1 MKKIIKY
8 VVLFVLMISVIW
20 IGIDLLEQNQN
31 SDVTKLDLAV
41 TDRERETIIVA
52 DDINY
57 PPYSYLDESGNPQGF
72 SLELVQEAANAMG
85 YNVEFKLGA
94 WNNVRE
100 SLENDEV
107 DVIAGM
113 FYSETRSKT
122 YDFTSRHSITSGDVF
137 TRNSSEKIESVFD
150 LRGKTVVV
158 QDGDIVYEYLK
169 EQNINITFI
178 KVPTVSEALHLVEDE
193 VYDYA
198 AVLSIPAHYILK
210 NEKIKNVKSKGLFIS
225 PKDYSMVVNKG
236 NDELL
241 LKLNSGLYLLKT
253 SGRYQEIYEKWLGV
267 YEEKTYIERLE
278 ENAFPIFIVITVV
291 LFLVSINLILRKAV
305 TKKTLELQLSH
316 DKLMVSK
323 EELND
328 SHQEIE
334 ASMEELI
341 AIEEELRS
349 QYERLLDSEENL
361 RRSENRNLAII
372 NALPDILFI
381 LNEEGRFLDNQG
393 SGKSDLFKQKSEFIG
408 KLLSEVLP
416 PEIATLGMS
425 KITEAL
431 QTGEL
436 VTYEY
441 MLNIDGVDNYYE
453 MRISKS
459 RDDEALCITRNI
471 TVQKNNRNYIEYL
484 SYHDQLT
491 GLYNRRYFEDEL
503 DRLDVASSLPL
514 TIVMADVNGLKLIND
529 SFGHSVGDLLLQK
542 VSEVLSKSCSETQAI
557 SRIGGDEFVVIMPNT
572 TEAMAE
578 KFVDKVKKFSDKES
592 VSSVDLSISFGWM
605 TKHRVDD
612 DIHEILN
619 RAEDFMYKKKL
630 FEGPSMRGKTVGAI
644 INTLHEKNKREEEHS
659 QRVSYYCTEFAKA
672 LGLPDNDVQLITTAG
687 LLHDIGKIAIEENI
701 LNKPSILTSDERDEV
716 QKHPEIGYRI
726 LSSVND
732 MSEMADYV
740 LAHHERWDGKGY
752 PRGISG
758 EEIPLQSRIIAIVD
772 TFDAMTSE
780 RSYRDALPEEVAINE
795 IKANA
800 GTQFDPDLVK
810 IFVEHV
816 V

>member
-1 MKKIIKY
+1 MEKIIKY
-8 VVLFVLMISVIW
+8 SILFVLIISVIS
-20 IGIDLLEQNQN
+20 IGMNLLEDERIANA
-31 SDVTKLDLAV
+31 TKLDLV
-41 TDRERETIIVA
+41 ETDRERETIIVA

-72 SLELVQEAANAMG
+72 SLELIQEAANIMG
-85 YNVEFKLGA
+85 YNVEFRLGE
-94 WNNVRE
+94 WNSVRD
-100 SLENDEV
+100 SLENNEV

-113 FYSETRSKT
+113 FYSETRSKS

-137 TRNSSEKIESVFD
+137 TGNSSKNIEGVFD
-150 LRGKTVVV
+150 LRGETVVV

-169 EQNINITFI
+169 DQNIDIEFV
-178 KVPTVSEALHLVEDE
+178 KVPTVSEALNLVSDGK
-193 VYDYA
+193 YDYA
-198 AVLSIPAHYILK
+198 AVLSIPAHYIIK
-210 NEKIKNVKSKGLFIS
+210 TEKIRNIKSQGLFIA

-253 SGRYQEIYEKWLGV
+253 SGRYQEIYEKWLAV
-267 YEEKTYIERLE
+267 YEEKTYVDKLKD
-278 ENAFPIFIVITVV
+278 NAFPIFVVIVVV
-291 LFLVSINLILRKAV
+291 LFLILLNVMLRKAV
-305 TKKTLELQLSH
+305 ANKTYELQVSH
-316 DKLMVSK
+316 DELMISK

-341 AIEEELRS
+341 AIEEELRE
-349 QYERLLDSEENL
+349 QYERLLNSEENL
-361 RRSENRNLAII
+361 RISEKRNIAII
-372 NALPDILFI
+372 NAIPDMLFI
-381 LNEEGRFLDNQG
+381 LDGEGRFLDHEG
-393 SGKSDLFKQKSEFIG
+393 SNKSDMFKEKSDFIG
-408 KLLSEVLP
+408 KVLTDVLP
-416 PEIATLGMS
+416 AKIAKLGMS
-425 KITEAL
+425 KITEAIE
-431 QTGEL
+431 TEKL

-441 MLNIDGVDNYYE
+441 MLTIDGNDNYYE
-453 MRISKS
+453 MRISQS
-459 RDDEALCITRNI
+459 SENEVLCITRNV
-471 TVQKNNRNYIEYL
+471 TDQTNNRNYINYL

-503 DRLDVASSLPL
+503 DRLDVESSLPL

-529 SFGHSVGDLLLQK
+529 SFGHSIGDLLLQK
-542 VSEVLSKSCSETQAI
+542 VSEVLSKSCLENQAV
-557 SRIGGDEFVVIMPNT
+557 SRIGGDEFVIIMPNT

-578 KFVDKVKKFSDKES
+578 KFVDNIKNLSSKES

-605 TKHRVDD
+605 TKQKIDD

-672 LGLPDNDVQLITTAG
+672 LGLPENEVQLITTAG
-687 LLHDIGKIAIEENI
+687 LLHDIGKIAIDENI

-752 PRGISG
+752 PQGISG
-758 EEIPLQSRIIAIVD
+758 EDIPLQSRIIAIVD

-780 RSYRDALPEEVAINE
+780 RSYRNALPEEVAINE
-795 IKANA
+795 IKANS
-800 GTQFDPDLVK
+800 GTQFDPHLVK
-810 IFVEHV
+810 IFTEQV